1 MIRDD
6 VCYLAAE
13 DPAAHG
19 IFQKRTET
27 SRMVF
32 CTVRSV
38 GMSEFYRAKE
48 NGLEPTVVFRMPWIN
63 YAGEKVVLWTPGSAQ
78 ERFRV
83 VRTYQDGDMIELT
96 CAPATIDST
105 APAPDPAPS
114 PEPEP
119 DPDQTEGTEAD
130 GDG

>member
-6 VCYLAAE
+6 VCYLVAE

-19 IFQKRTET
+19 IFQNRKENA
-27 SRMVF
+27 RMVF

-38 GMSEFYRAKE
+38 SMYEYYRAKE
-48 NGLEPTVVFRMPWIN
+48 NGMEPTIVFRMPWVN
-63 YAGEKVVLWTPGSAQ
+63 YAGEKIVLWTPESAQ

-83 VRTYQDGDMIELT
+83 MRTYQDGDIVELT

-105 APAPDPAPS
+105 APAP
-114 PEPEP
+114 E
-119 DPDQTEGTEAD
+119 TEVSGN
-130 GDG
+130 G